1 MINRAY
7 DMMNNINSIVNEG
20 EEAEEYKDKE
30 MEVKG

>member
-20 EEAEEYKDKE
+20 EEAEEYKDAE